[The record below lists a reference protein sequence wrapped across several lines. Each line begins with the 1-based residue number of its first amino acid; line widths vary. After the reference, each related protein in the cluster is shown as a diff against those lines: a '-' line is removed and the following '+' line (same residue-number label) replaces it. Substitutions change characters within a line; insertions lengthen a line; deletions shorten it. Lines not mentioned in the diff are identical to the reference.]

1 MWDKLLSLEC
11 SPEIRKIWESVVVDL
26 LLSRIQK
33 VSTKMMTVKCLAISI
48 VIK

>member
-11 SPEIRKIWESVVVDL
+11 SPEIMKIWESVVVDV

-33 VSTKMMTVKCLAISI
+33 VSTKCLSKCLAISI